1 MGVFQLWYLTQ
12 CSRICKDNTVNKGR
26 IHFSFCGS
34 VSVCWTTHGLISM
47 LTCGQELLYFLP
59 FFNMKFEKII
69 KNWQKMKKNLVL
81 ANGCP
86 NYLRILSNE
95 AGKFGLIVVA
105 GIYPQRCPIINVL
118 KRLFL

>member
-47 LTCGQELLYFLP
+47 LTCGQELLYFFAIFQYEIRKNHQNLAK
-59 FFNMKFEKII
+59 NEEKSCLGE
-69 KNWQKMKKNLVL
+69 W
-81 ANGCP
+81 
-86 NYLRILSNE
+86 LS
-95 AGKFGLIVVA
+95 
-105 GIYPQRCPIINVL
+105 
-118 KRLFL
+118 